1 MPTRRCRSW
10 APTTSPSAI
19 SPRRSLSCDA
29 DAKQANEKLLAVE
42 RIINGRGFVT
52 IRETLNAVEA
62 WLGSLPGNPYANV
75 RQPIVHTLNLAHMMP
90 VSAVWAGPEMNR
102 HLNAPPLMMTETRGS
117 TPFRLDLHVGDV
129 GHTLIVGPTGA
140 GKSVLLALLA
150 LQFRRFIG
158 AQVVM
163 FDRGRSARAAALAM
177 GGESI
182 ELGLEGTLSL
192 QPLAR
197 IDEPGEIAFALQWVT
212 ALLTAEGVR
221 VTPDVKDAVWTAL
234 QSLASAPKA
243 ERTLTGL
250 AVLIQS
256 NALVAALAPYTL
268 EGAYGRLLDG
278 SRSSW
283 QQATCCTSRWKQL
296 MQHKALIAPVL
307 TYLFHRLE
315 ARFDGRPTLLIL
327 DEAWTFLDDA
337 LFAARIREWLK
348 TLRKK
353 NVAVVFATQSL
364 ADIERSTIAPALIES
379 CPTRIFLPNDRALE
393 PQARAVY
400 ERFGL
405 NARQIE
411 ILSIAAPKRDYYAQ
425 TARGNRLFELGLGP
439 VALAL
444 CGSLLARRSAPHRS
458 LPGRRCTRD
467 RLRGAVPE
475 CQGIGLGGR
484 ADRALG
490 RSQATPPP
498 IPQSSIPI
506 DPAEGAPAASA
517 ARQTGKT
524 PSPKAAARAVEPRTD
539 AAPLPGLPGG
549 PPMPERLSPF
559 RVAPAKPKRSGR

>member
-1 MPTRRCRSW
+1 
-10 APTTSPSAI
+10 
-19 SPRRSLSCDA
+19 
-29 DAKQANEKLLAVE
+29 
-42 RIINGRGFVT
+42 
-52 IRETLNAVEA
+52 
-62 WLGSLPGNPYANV
+62 
-75 RQPIVHTLNLAHMMP
+75 
-90 VSAVWAGPEMNR
+90 VWAGPEMNR
-102 HLNAPPLMMTETRGS
+102 HLNAPPLMMSETRGS

-129 GHTLIVGPTGA
+129 GHTLVVGPTGA
-140 GKSVLLALLA
+140 GKSVLLSLLA

-158 AQVVM
+158 AQVILY
-163 FDRGRSARAAALAM
+163 DRGRSARAATLAM
-177 GGESI
+177 GGASI

-212 ALLTAEGVR
+212 ALLTNEGVR

-234 QSLASAPKA
+234 QSLASAPQQ

-256 NALVAALAPYTL
+256 NALMAALGPYTL

-278 SRSSW
+278 
-283 QQATCCTSRWKQL
+283 AAEELAKADVLHVEMEEL
-296 MQHKALIAPVL
+296 MPHKVLVPPVL

-315 ARFDGRPTLLIL
+315 ARFDGRPTLLVL

-393 PQARAVY
+393 PQAKGVY

-411 ILSIAAPKRDYYAQ
+411 ILGTAAPKRDYYAQ

-444 CGSLLARRSAPHRS
+444 CGTSTPDDHKIIDRCLAAGDKAGFAARFLEAKGLGWAAELIARRQEPK
-458 LPGRRCTRD
+458 
-467 RLRGAVPE
+467 
-475 CQGIGLGGR
+475 
-484 ADRALG
+484 
-490 RSQATPPP
+490 
-498 IPQSSIPI
+498 
-506 DPAEGAPAASA
+506 APAAVSKESTPIDQAQDAPA
-517 ARQTGKT
+517 AA
-524 PSPKAAARAVEPRTD
+524 PSLDARSPAPKAAARTSARTGVP
-539 AAPLPGLPGG
+539 PLPGLPGG
-549 PPMPERLSPF
+549 PPMAERLSPF
-559 RVAPAKPKRSGR
+559 RVVAGTSKGGDR